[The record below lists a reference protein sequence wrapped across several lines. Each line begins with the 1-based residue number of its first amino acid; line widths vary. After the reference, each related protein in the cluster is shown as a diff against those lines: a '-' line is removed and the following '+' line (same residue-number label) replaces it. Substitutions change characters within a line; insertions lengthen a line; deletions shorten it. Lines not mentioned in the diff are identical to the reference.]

1 MLLARTYSRT
11 ERTWLQQYQHTL
23 TSRPFG
29 LLLCAIFL
37 LWITAWHT
45 SGIVKSAAPTQS
57 FDLVQTYIQDS
68 RGNGGRESPGTSL
81 MLDIIADKLAI
92 GWHIPEQWLG
102 LDDRLLQPYPDL
114 ERYLDVRNPRTP
126 AEAAQLALE
135 LCMRRNLY
143 LQNTK
148 IPMIVHQTW
157 KTLDTSL
164 WTDTTKEGVEA
175 WLAVATGK
183 AYPDL
188 PRMAYIIWDDDA
200 MDALIALYEKDLWPQ
215 YQKLPRPVEKADIF
229 RIAVVKWFG
238 GVVCVY
244 DALIYT

>member
-1 MLLARTYSRT
+1 MLNDIAN
-11 ERTWLQQYQHTL
+11 
-23 TSRPFG
+23 RPTVG
-29 LLLCAIFL
+29 
-37 LWITAWHT
+37 W
-45 SGIVKSAAPTQS
+45 
-57 FDLVQTYIQDS
+57 YIPK
-68 RGNGGRESPGTSL
+68 E
-81 MLDIIADKLAI
+81 
-92 GWHIPEQWLG
+92 WLG

-114 ERYLDVRNPRTP
+114 ERYLDMRNPRTP

-157 KTLDTSL
+157 KTLDASR
-164 WTDTTKEGVEA
+164 WTESTKAGVDA

-188 PRMAYIIWDDDA
+188 PKMAYIMWDDDA
-200 MDALIALYEKDLWPQ
+200 VDALIALYEKELWTQ
-215 YQKLPRPVEKADIF
+215 FRKLPRPVEKADIF

-238 GVVCVY
+238 GVVRLQIIVSE
-244 DALIYT
+244 APLTELL